1 MPPKMCER
9 AEVFWNRSTEP
20 YQRRE
25 IENTRG
31 RYLANR
37 CNYEF
42 RFIIIRG
49 RRIPEANDML
59 IPKCI
64 YESKLDV
71 FYFYL
76 FGFFPIPILG
86 WYQVNNRKNP

>member
-9 AEVFWNRSTEP
+9 AEVFWDRSRKR

-25 IENTRG
+25 IEKPRG

-42 RFIIIRG
+42 RFIIRG
-49 RRIPEANDML
+49 RRIPETNDML

-64 YESKLDV
+64 YEL
-71 FYFYL
+71 
-76 FGFFPIPILG
+76 
-86 WYQVNNRKNP
+86 